1 MSRGI
6 RQAGPGMRILL
17 VDDDPDVREYT
28 ALVLEDAGYAVRVAA
43 RADEAETILGTGEPF
58 DLLITDI
65 VMPGRDG
72 VMLAQLLHRMRPGV
86 KVLFTTGYTRHI
98 APELL
103 AESEILEKPYHR
115 AALLHAV
122 RHVRGATTTR
132 APAEVAAPRGAAD
145 GPRPAASLDPH
156 RAAAGHAKVGCGRNS
171 MNYYAI

>member
-1 MSRGI
+1 MSRG
-6 RQAGPGMRILL
+6 RRLWQGPGMRILL
-17 VDDDPDVREYT
+17 VEDDADVREYT

-72 VMLAQLLHRMRPGV
+72 VALAQALGRTHPDI

-103 AESEILEKPYHR
+103 AESEILEKPYQR

-122 RHVRGATTTR
+122 RHVLGAMAMR
-132 APAEVAAPRGAAD
+132 APA
-145 GPRPAASLDPH
+145 
-156 RAAAGHAKVGCGRNS
+156 
-171 MNYYAI
+171 

>member
-1 MSRGI
+1 MK
-6 RQAGPGMRILL
+6 ILL
-17 VDDDPDVREYT
+17 VDDNADVREYT

-43 RADEAETILGTGEPF
+43 RADEAETILATGEPF

-72 VMLAQLLHRMRPGV
+72 VMLAQLLNRTHPDT

-103 AESEILEKPYHR
+103 ADSEILEKPYHR

-122 RHVRGATTTR
+122 RHVLRATETR
-132 APAEVAAPRGAAD
+132 APA
-145 GPRPAASLDPH
+145 
-156 RAAAGHAKVGCGRNS
+156 
-171 MNYYAI
+171 

>member
-122 RHVRGATTTR
+122 RHVLGTTATR
-132 APAEVAAPRGAAD
+132 APA
-145 GPRPAASLDPH
+145 
-156 RAAAGHAKVGCGRNS
+156 
-171 MNYYAI
+171 

>member
-1 MSRGI
+1 MLLPLLAPRGSSPFSNGGAE
-6 RQAGPGMRILL
+6 QAFRARNVVTGSPFATAAHVARHRYAGAGMRILL
-17 VDDDPDVREYT
+17 VEDDADVREYT
-28 ALVLEDAGYAVRVAA
+28 AMVLEDAGYIVRVAA
-43 RADEAETILGTGEPF
+43 RADEAESILGTGEPF

-72 VMLAQLLHRMRPGV
+72 VMLAQSLNRTRPDV

-122 RHVRGATTTR
+122 RHVLGATITR
-132 APAEVAAPRGAAD
+132 APA
-145 GPRPAASLDPH
+145 
-156 RAAAGHAKVGCGRNS
+156 
-171 MNYYAI
+171 